1 MNFND
6 GSHNPSEPRT
16 PRRLPVVEI
25 DGKHFFKDERLGEY
39 RNVDNPHD
47 RITFEDYAERE

>member
-6 GSHNPSEPRT
+6 EHEPRM

-25 DGKHFFKDERLGEY
+25 DGKHFFKDERLAEY

-47 RITFEDYAERE
+47 RITFEEYADRPF